1 MKQTVHGS
9 LELLRLTYRLDRRR
23 LLVALALMLLQA
35 SALPLAAP
43 ALAALTDAA
52 VARDALGA
60 SVAGVLV
67 AVLVIASL
75 TAGHFAHIF
84 YFELG
89 DLALMRLERELIDLS
104 NASTGIEHHERPD
117 YADKIQVLRTELA
130 RSGWGSM
137 QALLSSLGL
146 ALAILITGVLLAG
159 LNPWLLTL
167 PVAAVPPLVL
177 GRRAEAIVA
186 TARERAALDNR
197 RARHLFALATDAGPA
212 KELRVCGLTDEVR
225 TRHLRAWDR
234 ATDTLWRGE
243 LHASG
248 LRVAGQLVFAFA
260 YVGAT
265 LLVVRD
271 AVAGRRSVGDVILVI
286 TLAAQVNQQVTSA
299 VTILQQLQRT
309 ARTMADLAWVR
320 SIVQPHRVES
330 SGAGPTVPAP
340 HTIRT
345 GITFED
351 VAFTYPGTDRPV
363 LAGVDLT
370 LPAGCTVAIVGENGA
385 GKTTLVKLLC
395 RFYDATSGTVRVD
408 GVDLQDIDV
417 DEWRGRIAAGFQDF
431 SRFELLARENVGVG
445 NLPDIAS
452 DAAVLAGLHRA
463 RAEGVLDRLDDGLDT
478 QLGTSHSDGAQ
489 LSGGQWQ
496 KLALGRA
503 MMRATPLLLVLD
515 EPTSALDAQAEHELF
530 EQYAVNA
537 RRVGGLTGAITVL
550 VSHRFST
557 VRMADLILVVA
568 DGRISESGS
577 HDELLALGGLYAELF
592 DLQAAAYR

>member
-1 MKQTVHGS
+1 MKQTLRGS
-9 LELLRLTYRLDRRR
+9 FELMRLAYRLDRRR
-23 LLVALALMLLQA
+23 LLVALALMLLQS

-43 ALAALTDAA
+43 ALAAVTDAA
-52 VARDALGA
+52 VDHDTGGA
-60 SVAGVLV
+60 SLAAVLV
-67 AVLVIASL
+67 AAMVIASL

-89 DLALMRLERELIDLS
+89 DLAVMRLERELIDLS
-104 NASTGIEHHERPD
+104 NASPGIEHHERPD

-137 QALLSSLGL
+137 QALLSSVGLGL
-146 ALAILITGVLLAG
+146 AIVITGVLLAG

-167 PVAAVPPLVL
+167 PVAAVPPLLL
-177 GRRAEAIVA
+177 GRRAEAAVA
-186 TARERAALDNR
+186 DARERAALDNR

-212 KELRVCGLTDEVR
+212 KELRVCGLTEEVR
-225 TRHLRAWDR
+225 SRHLHAWDS

-243 LHASG
+243 VRASV
-248 LRVAGQLVFAFA
+248 LRVAGQLAFALA

-286 TLAAQVNQQVTSA
+286 TLAAQVNWQVTSA

-320 SIVQPHRVES
+320 SVVRPRR
-330 SGAGPTVPAP
+330 GPTPGGGPTVPAP
-340 HTIRT
+340 DEIRT
-345 GITFED
+345 GIAFEQ

-363 LAGVDLT
+363 LEGVDLV
-370 LPAGCTVAIVGENGA
+370 LPAGSTVAVVGENGA

-395 RFYDATSGTVRVD
+395 RFYDATAGTVRVD
-408 GVDLQDIDV
+408 GIDLRDIDTA
-417 DEWRGRIAAGFQDF
+417 EWRTRIAAGFQDF

-452 DAAVLAGLHRA
+452 DTAVLAGLRRA

-478 QLGTSHSDGAQ
+478 QLGTTHTDGAQ

-503 MMRATPLLLVLD
+503 MMREAPLLLVLD

-530 EQYAVNA
+530 EQYALNA
-537 RRVGGLTGAITVL
+537 RRVGGLTGAITLL

-557 VRMADLILVVA
+557 VRMADLIVVVA
-568 DGRISESGS
+568 DGRVSESGS
-577 HDELLALGGLYAELF
+577 HDELVALGGLYAELF

>member
-340 HTIRT
+340 DTIRT